1 MKSDRSTSQ
10 KPRELAAP
18 APQWRDRIRE
28 LRRVPAAA
36 LAPHPLNWRMHPTE
50 QRRALAGVL
59 AEIGYADALLARELP
74 DGSLELIDGHLRRE
88 LTPDALVPVLVLDVN
103 EREAALL
110 LATLDPLANL
120 AEANAETFSKL
131 LDGVQ
136 TAHQDVAAMLSDLA
150 AVHGL
155 LDGADADESA
165 GELEAPETYLVQAEC
180 ADEAAQ
186 RALYERLQ
194 AEGYRCRLL
203 VV

>member
-1 MKSDRSTSQ
+1 MKSDQSASRKSHE
-10 KPRELAAP
+10 PAAT
-18 APQWRDRIRE
+18 APQWRDRICE

-36 LAPHPLNWRMHPTE
+36 LAPHPLNWRTHPPE

-110 LATLDPLANL
+110 LATLDPLANM
-120 AEANAETFSKL
+120 ADANAETFSKL

-136 TAHQDVAAMLSDLA
+136 TAHQDVAAMVSDLA
-150 AVHGL
+150 AMHGV
-155 LDGADADESA
+155 LDDADETS
-165 GELEAPETYLVQAEC
+165 GELEAPETYLVQTEC

-203 VV
+203 TV